1 MRLDLEVTVRRTRPA
16 LAWGTFLRSA
26 GNPNL
31 PPLGVLLNEVLTP
44 AELTT
49 FSAHL
54 RPLVEGG
61 QGTERRAVAYL
72 TAGDVG
78 AP

>member
-1 MRLDLEVTVRRTRPA
+1 MRLDLEVTVRRTRQA

-49 FSAHL
+49 FALTCVRSWKEVRALSAA
-54 RPLVEGG
+54 RSPI
-61 QGTERRAVAYL
+61 
-72 TAGDVG
+72 
-78 AP
+78 